1 MYLFGS
7 MRAGHLELKFHHH
20 QFIMCISS
28 HHHNHQH
35 KQISYQAP
43 LGLDER
49 SIGAVHL
56 VVEPAGVAQ
65 VVAVPV
71 AAPQRG

>member
-1 MYLFGS
+1 
-7 MRAGHLELKFHHH
+7 MRAGHLELELHHHHFIICISFHH
-20 QFIMCISS
+20 QD
-28 HHHNHQH
+28 

-65 VVAVPV
+65 VVTVPV